1 MSYRPSDRPRR
12 IATRGLNAAHWG
24 KKQYTNCTFADDTFA
39 GDDPLKRIDLH
50 THAKIS
56 KLFPFEIRS
65 VHQMIAQARRVD
77 LDGVALVEHFHAS
90 NFWEVH
96 DVLGRTF
103 SYAEGVYRTE
113 SGFHIITGAELSLMD
128 KGRPADLVLLGTL
141 DQLRRFNGR
150 LIRPATGGY
159 RPPLAEAVAAA
170 RDAGLFVIGAHMFR
184 QGKEL
189 AALGRELASL
199 DAVEANGKD
208 FRKDERVYDAARRL
222 GLPVV
227 GGSDAHFWPQIGIKA
242 TVLPINEITQD
253 RVTTAIRD
261 GLAAVESLDYGP
273 VAVQIS
279 GAYKRILKARQAGQR
294 HAAARNR
301 ASRFGQP
308 APEAEGVVAR

>member
-1 MSYRPSDRPRR
+1 MP
-12 IATRGLNAAHWG
+12 WG
-24 KKQYTNCTFADDTFA
+24 NNTYIGRTFADDTFV
-39 GDDPLKRIDLH
+39 GDDSLKRIDLH

-56 KLFPFEIRS
+56 KLFPFEMRS
-65 VHQMIAQARRVD
+65 MHQMIAQARRVG
-77 LDGVALVEHFHAS
+77 LDGFALVEHLHAS
-90 NFWEVH
+90 NFWDVH
-96 DVLGRTF
+96 EVLGRTF
-103 SYAEGVYRTE
+103 AYADGVYRTE
-113 SGFHIITGAELSLMD
+113 GGFHILTGAELSLMD
-128 KGRPADLVLLGTL
+128 HGRPADLVLLGTL
-141 DQLRRFNGR
+141 GQLRRFNGR
-150 LIRPATGGY
+150 LTRPATGGY

-170 RDAGLFVIGAHMFR
+170 RDAGLFIIGAHMFR

-242 TVLPINEITQD
+242 TLLPINEITQD

-294 HAAARNR
+294 HAALRDQ
-301 ASRFGQP
+301 ASRFGRP
-308 APEAEGVVAR
+308 ASEAEGVVAR